1 MGGTTQRGA
10 VGLFGG
16 RVEADHVIAGPLAAG
31 AQVGAHLTGI
41 RAGADDQHAAGAH
54 GLADHPRHAPV
65 EHQADQQVHQ
75 RISDQTAGITVIAD
89 VFQRQVSDV
98 PPDEKRKTDA
108 HDHRNQTEIA
118 VPIESDEGIEQ
129 RHHQRKGKGDQQDG
143 RRDDLGQRTD
153 AGQRTG
159 QRGRR
164 QQRGNEAQQTV
175 SEQLDE
181 VRSRRSVLE
190 NSKHSD
196 SPLGKTLA
204 MRLASLAQDWRP
216 SLLTP

>member
-1 MGGTTQRGA
+1 MCS
-10 VGLFGG
+10 
-16 RVEADHVIAGPLAAG
+16 
-31 AQVGAHLTGI
+31 
-41 RAGADDQHAAGAH
+41 
-54 GLADHPRHAPV
+54 
-65 EHQADQQVHQ
+65 
-75 RISDQTAGITVIAD
+75 SDL
-89 VFQRQVSDV
+89 
-98 PPDEKRKTDA
+98 
-108 HDHRNQTEIA
+108 
-118 VPIESDEGIEQ
+118 
-129 RHHQRKGKGDQQDG
+129 KGKGDQQDG

>member
-1 MGGTTQRGA
+1 MSTIINELRWKMRQA
-10 VGLFGG
+10 KFGLLIKLSKLTPADPTALYAPFFD
-16 RVEADHVIAGPLAAG
+16 RVEEAIDKML
-31 AQVGAHLTGI
+31 
-41 RAGADDQHAAGAH
+41 R
-54 GLADHPRHAPV
+54 
-65 EHQADQQVHQ
+65 EDQQ
-75 RISDQTAGITVIAD
+75 
-89 VFQRQVSDV
+89 
-98 PPDEKRKTDA
+98 E
-108 HDHRNQTEIA
+108 
-118 VPIESDEGIEQ
+118 
-129 RHHQRKGKGDQQDG
+129 G

-164 QQRGNEAQQTV
+164 QQRSDEAQQTV